1 MDNKHNRQVK
11 YSRAVGELYLSSGHL
26 VLIQPLSPCVFAV
39 LWGRDLVLFISAQDE
54 AWCIIVPDIIWMSN
68 KNQMH
73 LTELNSPLFYLTI
86 FLLWL
91 VPVLLISKPVLTCL
105 WREVTKN
112 FILCQLSAMSLE
124 LSSSFML
131 VHSSISLLLLPQ
143 FASHGLFPKL
153 LHLPPNGLPSS
164 SLSNSLSMLAVRMI
178 FLKYI

>member
-73 LTELNSPLFYLTI
+73 LTELNSPLSYLAI

-91 VPVLLISKPVLTCL
+91 VPILLISKPVLTCL
-105 WREVTKN
+105 WKEVTKN

-143 FASHGLFPKL
+143 FGSHGLFLNYCTCPQTVF
-153 LHLPPNGLPSS
+153 LPLPSLIHYPRWQS
-164 SLSNSLSMLAVRMI
+164 GW
-178 FLKYI
+178 FF